1 MIYVTK
7 AHVRKSRSNDKQR
20 AQIIVDG
27 PSPPQAKAKAKAKAK
42 PNGTSSEGNST
53 RAPSYKV
60 HHDDGFKRSPEDIA
74 TTVAY
79 LLFGGLYPFANRVDS
94 VSVMRIPNRFVD

>member
-27 PSPPQAKAKAKAKAK
+27 PSPPQAKAK

-74 TTVAY
+74 TTVAF

-94 VSVMRIPNRFVD
+94 VSVMRIPNRFVN